1 MIKKVE
7 KGKYAGKWKVR
18 IQQVDKVTGKRLSF
32 PVKYA
37 DSNMNQQM
45 NKLWV
50 IQPPMN
56 TIQIQCFGSVDIKGI
71 NDQNPCASSST
82 I

>member
-37 DSNMNQQM
+37 DQNMNQQM

-50 IQPPMN
+50 I
-56 TIQIQCFGSVDIKGI
+56 
-71 NDQNPCASSST
+71 
-82 I
+82 

>member
-1 MIKKVE
+1 MIKKVG

-50 IQPPMN
+50 I
-56 TIQIQCFGSVDIKGI
+56 
-71 NDQNPCASSST
+71 
-82 I
+82 